1 MKTAKVSGL
10 AVGLNVVGLSFC
22 LLSAFRM
29 TDVLCITQ
37 GCSVY
42 EDFSLFSVSLY
53 GFGSAA
59 FLMLLF
65 FAIARQG
72 RYLLMASAFFLILDS
87 VFLTTQI
94 LLWPC
99 MKCLIV
105 AALFGAVM
113 VVAMIIQ
120 DQDKKTGM
128 KWVMLVW
135 FLLFFVDVIAVA
147 KESVSPWPVYGY
159 DAAPVHLYF
168 SPTCPSCQGMIDALL
183 AKTSAP
189 TQIALYPI
197 SKNPEDTVK
206 IMFLEKQLKK
216 GTALKEALVLCQ
228 QAKEVNTIYD
238 MAYLRTV
245 LNTFKNMSVLSRMG
259 VTHVPF
265 LVARTSFWSNVG
277 KPVSPE
283 DDCPVFSKNASGLC
297 EDAKPGG
304 LKELFKSK

>member
-42 EDFSLFSVSLY
+42 EDFSLFGVSLY

-59 FLMLLF
+59 FLMMLF
-65 FAIARQG
+65 FAIAWQG

-113 VVAMIIQ
+113 VAAMIQ
-120 DQDKKTGM
+120 CQDKKMGM
-128 KWVMLVW
+128 KWVMSVW

-228 QAKEVNTIYD
+228 QTKEVNTIYD

-245 LNTFKNMSVLSRMG
+245 LNTFKNMSALSRMG

-265 LVARTSFWSNVG
+265 LVARTSFWSNAG

>member
-42 EDFSLFSVSLY
+42 ENFSLFGVSLY

-72 RYLLMASAFFLILDS
+72 RYLLMVSAFFLILDS

-128 KWVMLVW
+128 KWVMSVW

-238 MAYLRTV
+238 MAYLRTI
-245 LNTFKNMSVLSRMG
+245 LNTFKNMSALSRMG

-265 LVARTSFWSNVG
+265 LFARTSFWSNAG

-283 DDCPVFSKNASGLC
+283 DDCPVFSKNDSGLC

>member
-1 MKTAKVSGL
+1 MKTAKISGL

-42 EDFSLFSVSLY
+42 EDFSLFGVSLY

-113 VVAMIIQ
+113 VVAMIQ
-120 DQDKKTGM
+120 YQDKKTGM
-128 KWVMLVW
+128 KWVMSVW

-216 GTALKEALVLCQ
+216 GTTLKEALVLCQ

-245 LNTFKNMSVLSRMG
+245 LNTFKNMSALSRMG

-265 LVARTSFWSNVG
+265 LVARTSFWSNAG